1 MWFKRF
7 INSVL
12 ARRSRGGG
20 SEQERRIAELL
31 ALRAEYPGLRS
42 FLNAVLDA
50 LPPEEPL
57 QDATVARMARS
68 LRGIHADRL
77 FADEAELAE
86 HAEFWF
92 RVSYNFPDSA
102 YARAC
107 YADILAAADD
117 VDGALAHFADAF
129 DAKPELLFEFGN
141 EVYDMAKRAGGD
153 IWLRYQI
160 ACLRAAL
167 DQGAHDAVA
176 DEDDDYVRE
185 LYSELLE
192 EYRDDPAAMRRI
204 LHIGAQL
211 RDLEAEDRLPRAI
224 VRRGAWRK

>member
-1 MWFKRF
+1 M
-7 INSVL
+7 L
-12 ARRSRGGG
+12 ARRSRGAGTA
-20 SEQERRIAELL
+20 QERRIAELL

-42 FLNAVLDA
+42 FLTAVLDA
-50 LPPEEPL
+50 LPPDEPL
-57 QDATVARMARS
+57 EDATVARMARS

-107 YADILAAADD
+107 YADVLAAADD

-141 EVYDMAKRAGGD
+141 DVYDMAKRAGGD
-153 IWLRYQI
+153 VWLRYQI

-167 DQGAHDAVA
+167 DQDAVA
-176 DEDDDYVRE
+176 DEEDDYVRE

-192 EYRDDPAAMRRI
+192 EYRNDPTAMRRI
-204 LHIGAQL
+204 LQIGARL
-211 RDLEAEDRLPRAI
+211 RDLEAEDKLPRAI